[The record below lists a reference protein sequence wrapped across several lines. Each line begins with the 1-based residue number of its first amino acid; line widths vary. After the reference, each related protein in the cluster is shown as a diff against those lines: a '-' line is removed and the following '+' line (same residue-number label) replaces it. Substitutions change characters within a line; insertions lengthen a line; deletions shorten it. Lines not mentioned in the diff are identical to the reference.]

1 MHVPVHTSSIP
12 CINRVIH
19 AIAGKDLRVISFFD
33 QLTHLRNYRQRSS
46 GKRERERITN
56 TKRRGIFLFLVGF
69 RPTLDHDRV
78 SRALSLLGRYLHG
91 TIGVTS
97 RGAPS
102 CPARERLGPWS
113 YDGRT
118 TCFHSKVVATYQRSR
133 GGYSGNKGVMV
144 EGEGPWVGLRTC
156 QYTRESQGSGPI
168 RVRRPRRTDRSHTH
182 AFLSSSASS
191 LRPKVIYFY
200 RATFDVSP
208 SGLRISLSLS

>member
-1 MHVPVHTSSIP
+1 MP
-12 CINRVIH
+12 CSRKV
-19 AIAGKDLRVISFFD
+19 
-33 QLTHLRNYRQRSS
+33 RSM
-46 GKRERERITN
+46 I
-56 TKRRGIFLFLVGF
+56 L
-69 RPTLDHDRV
+69 
-78 SRALSLLGRYLHG
+78 
-91 TIGVTS
+91 
-97 RGAPS
+97 
-102 CPARERLGPWS
+102 
-113 YDGRT
+113 RT

-208 SGLRISLSLS
+208 SNLLVLKLGFERKEEGRGGVSRYVGIGTRIRGNDRDKPVLFPV